1 MKPNVGGMDRSLR
14 IALGVVLILVGLLAG
29 LAGLWKWLA
38 LIVGAVMVATALM
51 RVCPAYVLLGV
62 STCGRK

>member
-51 RVCPAYVLLGV
+51 RVCPAYLLLGV